1 MDVLSQ
7 HGELPE
13 SVDSPESVELP
24 EYVDALPNICGSEPL
39 VQAAINGSQGS
50 PVYLGATSLDIS
62 GIDAA
67 FAIALH
73 MHQPLIPAA
82 YDDPRY
88 LKPSNHLV
96 GQAMLALDAPPWS
109 TTLVG
114 DSVNDIQ
121 AARSAEVH
129 TIGYANKPGK
139 LQALTSQ
146 VPRLLSPTWPN
157 SPQACAKPLCRVP
170 PDV

>member
-39 VQAAINGSQGS
+39 VQAAINGSRGS

-67 FAIALH
+67 FAIALAH
-73 MHQPLIPAA
+73 RPAGHRDPVDAQASGLKQRQQLVDKHAQRIVECVPVPIPVTAV
-82 YDDPRY
+82 RSGERERRR
-88 LKPSNHLV
+88 PSPDGTRDELRIVPTVDVRPAV
-96 GQAMLALDAPPWS
+96 GGVTMQGQ
-109 TTLVG
+109 TH
-114 DSVNDIQ
+114 
-121 AARSAEVH
+121 R
-129 TIGYANKPGK
+129 
-139 LQALTSQ
+139 
-146 VPRLLSPTWPN
+146 
-157 SPQACAKPLCRVP
+157 
-170 PDV
+170 